1 MAKKDAA
8 PPLPFSSSL
17 ASFAP
22 LTPPAIAATV
32 GYVIMAIVVLLPF
45 DMYVYDEQR
54 RREVRTPYNPGARVL
69 LLLLLFFPFFLGVYS
84 VNCMVV
90 GNCLVWSWI
99 VAAATLLWSCI
110 VILTAISYKAF
121 RLDDIAY

>member
-1 MAKKDAA
+1 MAKNGAPA
-8 PPLPFSSSL
+8 PPPSSL

-32 GYVIMAIVVLLPF
+32 GYAIMALVVLLPF
-45 DMYVYDEQR
+45 DMYVYDEKNG
-54 RREVRTPYNPGARVL
+54 REVRTPYDLGARVL

-90 GNCLVWSWI
+90 GDCVVWSWI
-99 VAAATLLWSCI
+99 VAAATLLWACI
-110 VILTAISYKAF
+110 VILTAINYKAF
-121 RLDDIAY
+121 RLDDIAH